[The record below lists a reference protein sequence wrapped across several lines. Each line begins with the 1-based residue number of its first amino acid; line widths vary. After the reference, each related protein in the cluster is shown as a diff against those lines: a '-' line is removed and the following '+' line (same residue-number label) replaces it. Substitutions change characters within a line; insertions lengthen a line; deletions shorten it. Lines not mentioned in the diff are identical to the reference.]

1 VRVLK
6 EGGEVVVERDGDE
19 RWDDGVRLW
28 NKVVG
33 SGDER
38 AKL

>member
-1 VRVLK
+1 VKVLK
-6 EGGEVVVERDGDE
+6 EGGEVVVERDEDE
-19 RWDDGVRLW
+19 RWDEGVRLW
-28 NKVVG
+28 KEVVG